1 LFEIF
6 KFEGQDWKATL
17 TITSTPATAR
27 ACRRLRE
34 LTGGD
39 FSASDGCDEDSRGE
53 EWDVEGSR
61 RAAMLTAERLDTSR
75 PGGAGMA
82 AQRLAPE
89 DRAIADVMTPKTMEL
104 RGLQD
109 N

>member
-1 LFEIF
+1 M
-6 KFEGQDWKATL
+6 
-17 TITSTPATAR
+17 
-27 ACRRLRE
+27 
-34 LTGGD
+34 TGGD

-61 RAAMLTAERLDTSR
+61 RAAMLTAEPLDTSG
-75 PGGAGMA
+75 PGEAGVA

-89 DRAIADVMTPKTMEL
+89 DRAIADVMTPKTTES

>member
-1 LFEIF
+1 ML
-6 KFEGQDWKATL
+6 K
-17 TITSTPATAR
+17 ITSTPATAR

-34 LTGGD
+34 LMGGD
-39 FSASDGCDEDSRGE
+39 FSTSDGCDEDSRGE

-61 RAAMLTAERLDTSR
+61 RAAMLTAERLDTGR
-75 PGGAGMA
+75 PGGAGVA

-89 DRAIADVMTPKTMEL
+89 DRAIADVMTPKTKES
-104 RGLQD
+104 RGSQY

>member
-34 LTGGD
+34 LMGGD
-39 FSASDGCDEDSRGE
+39 LSASAGCDEDSRGE